1 MPNSVIDEFKSVPNM
16 ITSIRFVLAPFLLYF
31 AFTKE
36 LFLFTTLF
44 YICAISDYV
53 DGPIARRFN
62 MASELGSFLDN
73 LADELLL
80 LSGLAFMYL
89 LKSEIMLDN
98 LAIFVVFLSIYAVE
112 RILFYGLHNGKPR
125 LHLYSGKTFA
135 RAYYLFLPLMFFVN
149 DYRPFLYLILSLGT
163 ITLIEQSVIYLKYK
177 EIDTEM
183 KSIINPKYNP
193 LSYIYKLPF

>member
-1 MPNSVIDEFKSVPNM
+1 M

-36 LFLFTTLF
+36 LFLFTMLF
-44 YICAISDYV
+44 YICAISDYI
-53 DGPIARRFN
+53 DGPIARRLN
-62 MASELGSFLDN
+62 LTSELGSFLDN

-89 LKSEIMLDN
+89 LRPEIMLDN
-98 LAIFVVFLSIYAVE
+98 LAIFVVFLTIYAIE
-112 RILFYGLHNGKPR
+112 RILFYGLQKGKPR

-135 RAYYLFLPLMFFVN
+135 RAYYLFLPVMFFVN
-149 DYRPFLYLILSLGT
+149 NYRPFLYLILSLGA
-163 ITLIEQSVIYLKYK
+163 ITLIEQSAIYLKYK
-177 EIDTEM
+177 EVDTEI
-183 KSIINPKYNP
+183 KSILNPKYNP

>member
-1 MPNSVIDEFKSVPNM
+1 MPNSVIDEFKSIPNI

-36 LFLFTTLF
+36 LFLFTVLF
-44 YICAISDYV
+44 YICAISDYI

-62 MASELGSFLDN
+62 LTSELGSFLDN

-98 LAIFVVFLSIYAVE
+98 LAIFVVFLSIYVVE
-112 RILFYGLHNGKPR
+112 RILFYRLHNGKPR

-135 RAYYLFLPLMFFVN
+135 RAYYLFLPVMFFVN

>member
-1 MPNSVIDEFKSVPNM
+1 MVNSVINELKSIPNM

-31 AFTKE
+31 AFTNE
-36 LFLFTTLF
+36 LFLFTILF
-44 YICAISDYV
+44 YVCAISDYI

-62 MASELGSFLDN
+62 LTSELGSFLDN

-89 LKSEIMLDN
+89 LKPEIMTDN
-98 LAIFVVFLSIYAVE
+98 ILVFAVFLAIYAFE

-135 RAYYLFLPLMFFVN
+135 RAYYLCLPVLFYVN
-149 DYRPFLYLILSLGT
+149 NYKPFLYLILALGA

-177 EIDTEM
+177 EIDPEI
-183 KSIINPKYNP
+183 KSFINPKYNP

>member
-36 LFLFTTLF
+36 LFLFTVLF
-44 YICAISDYV
+44 YICAISDYI

-62 MASELGSFLDN
+62 LTSELGSFLDN